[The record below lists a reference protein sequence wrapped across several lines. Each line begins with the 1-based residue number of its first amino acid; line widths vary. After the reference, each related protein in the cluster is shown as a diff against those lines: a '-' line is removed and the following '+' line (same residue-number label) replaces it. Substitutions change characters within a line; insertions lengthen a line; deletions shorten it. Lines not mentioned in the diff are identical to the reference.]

1 MLQKATLK
9 HITPFLDSSSQI
21 LMRTDFNVPI
31 KENKIVD
38 PTRIQGTSSIN
49 LSHSSYHPQSPL
61 TQSQVPC
68 HSLTSWKA

>member
-9 HITPFLDSSSQI
+9 HITKYLDSSSQV

-38 PTRIQGTSSIN
+38 PTRITGILYIN
-49 LSHSSYHPQSPL
+49 LSNYTNNPRSSL
-61 TQSQVPC
+61 
-68 HSLTSWKA
+68 L